1 MLPNVSQCMIQQ
13 TNKIF
18 CMNLTD
24 LYISLAMFKGHGS
37 PEFFLTYQKLGFLV
51 VVELLSS
58 LMLLH
63 SVSLCPGVLIYV
75 MCY

>member
-37 PEFFLTYQKLGFLV
+37 LEFFFDISEIGIF
-51 VVELLSS
+51 SS
-58 LMLLH
+58 
-63 SVSLCPGVLIYV
+63 SRVT
-75 MCY
+75 